1 MVDMLG
7 KNGLFDAMWDA
18 VKSMRQ
24 EGLIS
29 LATFASIF
37 SSYVIHDRVQE
48 AIMTFEVMDQ
58 YSCVKDVVALNS
70 LLSGICREKK
80 TAEALRYLSVAK
92 NEIRPDAD
100 TYAILLEGWEN
111 ERNVRC
117 AEETF
122 TEMVFEIGWDPGNVP
137 AYDSFLSTLVKGRER
152 RGMVEALKYLETMK
166 DRRCSPGVK
175 FFNMA
180 LEDCVK
186 KSDTTGARSLWEVM
200 MKMGFKPDSRM
211 YNSTVA
217 LYCYTNNTDS
227 AKKMVDDMVLYGLFP
242 DTESYNILFQ
252 FLIKT
257 RKLKE
262 ALAIFNEMVKNECF
276 PSQANCAAAIKVF
289 VDGGDPYLAIKVW
302 KFMVENY
309 DYGLEDTGNFLV
321 VGLRDLNMLP
331 EAVKYAKGM
340 IERGIKLSSNSLSKL
355 KHGLNRERKE
365 SVYDELVRKWKAH

>member
-7 KNGLFDAMWDA
+7 KNALFDAMWDA

-37 SSYVIHDRVQE
+37 SSYVIHHRVQE

-58 YSCVKDVVALNS
+58 YGCVKDVVALNS
-70 LLSGICREKK
+70 LLSAICREKQ
-80 TAEALRYLSVAK
+80 TTEAMRYLGLAK

-111 ERNVRC
+111 EKNVRC
-117 AEETF
+117 ARETF
-122 TEMVFEIGWDPGNVP
+122 TEMVFEIGWDPGNIP
-137 AYDSFLSTLVKGRER
+137 AYDSFLCTMLIKGRDAME
-152 RGMVEALKYLETMK
+152 EALKYLEMMK
-166 DRRCSPGVK
+166 ERRCCPGVK

-180 LEDCVK
+180 VEDCVK
-186 KSDTTGARSLWEVM
+186 KGDIRGGRLLWETMV
-200 MKMGFKPDSRM
+200 KMGFKPDSRM
-211 YNSTVA
+211 YNSMIA
-217 LYCYTNNTDS
+217 LYCYTNNTDL
-227 AKKMVDDMVLYGLFP
+227 AKKMLDDMVLYGLFP
-242 DTESYNILFQ
+242 DTQSYNILFQ

-262 ALAIFNEMVKNECF
+262 TLGMFNEMVKNESF
-276 PSQANCAAAIKVF
+276 PSQANCAAAIKVLI
-289 VDGGDPYLAIKVW
+289 DGGEPYPAIKVW

-309 DYGLEDTGNFLV
+309 DSGLEETGNFLV
-321 VGLRDLNMLP
+321 IGLRDLSMLP

-340 IERGIKLSSNSLSKL
+340 IERGIKLSSSSLSKL
-355 KHGLNRERKE
+355 KQSLSRERKE
-365 SVYDELVRKWKAH
+365 FVYDELVRKCKAH